1 MTAGQQQAGWSR
13 QTVTAEASV
22 DVERLARVREA
33 ASRWIGQLVDLSGR
47 NTLLYYRDLKVGTLD
62 LGPGEPAAVDVL
74 LSGRTVRLSALFPDP
89 GELAGAARR
98 ARAIRAK
105 AVELF
110 EERGI
115 QTLHL
120 ARGMATWDNQRGV
133 ATPAAPILLQAAS
146 LVPRGPAAED
156 FDVSLVGDPEVNPTL
171 LHLLR
176 TDYQIDLDDTDLL
189 DLLDEDNDGTVDPA
203 RLFARLTKEAAA
215 AVSAFAINERLIVGT
230 FSYAKLP
237 MVRDLETFQ
246 EALAAHNL
254 IAAIAGDEQ
263 ARQAI
268 RDRMADVDP
277 TAPDHTPPAD
287 EFLVLDADASQ
298 NYAINAAV
306 AGQDLVIKGPPGT
319 GKSQTIANLI
329 TTLAARGQRVL
340 FVAEKRAAIDA
351 VLSRLA
357 KVGLDDLVMDLHRSL
372 GSRRKFAQILAKGLR
387 EAGQIPLTSL
397 VQEQARLERRRSALT
412 EHVAA
417 LHAPRQ
423 PWEVSIYQV
432 QCRLLGLPE
441 AASTPVRL
449 SRAALAELGA
459 DAIAEAR
466 DELQEFV
473 ARGGLALSQATSPWA
488 EALVVSGKQAAAA
501 LETVDRLAGHTLPV
515 ATRQLGD
522 ALAAV
527 GLRKPASIT
536 EWRQFLELLNGVR
549 ITQDRFGAEAFHHDL
564 AALAGALTPASQG
577 RGARLRAFLGSASYR
592 QARRQ
597 LHSLCL
603 NYPPD
608 VQLLHQAAQEA
619 ANQQA
624 RWRMVSVD
632 DGGPRLPATLANT
645 FGAFEQLQRELGVL
659 ARSLPTL
666 NAGQLTLEQLADR
679 LAALRADH
687 ATLLKLPVLH
697 ALRAGLQRRGL
708 TPLLEELQTRQLPP
722 VLCVAAL
729 EHAWLASIYDQV
741 ALADPRIGAFDGQL
755 HHQNADDFRR
765 LDATHIA
772 ATPARVKRACAE
784 RLTRTRDQF
793 TNQSILVEAQAARQ
807 RGHKPIRELFAAA
820 PQVLTALKP
829 CWAMSPLLVSQLL
842 PADRP
847 YFDVVI
853 FDEASQVLPADAL
866 PALLRADRAVVAGDD
881 RQLPPT
887 SFFTAAV
894 TDEDAE
900 AEAAELALTSGFESI
915 LDTLTPLLGMR
926 MLTWHYRSHDERL
939 IAFSNLHLYDQA
951 LTTCPGITGD
961 QCLEHVLVA
970 QPPGLAG
977 QEDSSSTEVQL
988 VVQQIL
994 DHAQTRPD
1002 QSLGVITMGIKH
1014 ANRITAALRQARA
1027 ADPQFEAFF
1036 DETLEEAFF
1045 VKNLERVQG
1054 DERDAIILSVGYG
1067 KTPDGRLLY
1076 RFGPLLQQGGERR
1089 LNVAITRAKQQM
1101 MLVSSFAHTD
1111 MDPSRS
1117 HAEGVRL
1124 LTHYLEYAASRGSNL
1139 GRAVLT
1145 TPALDPFEISVRD
1158 ALTAAGIPLLAQYG
1172 ASGYRIDFAARHPT
1186 KPGRM
1191 VLAIECDG
1199 ASYHAAPTAR
1209 DRDRLRQ
1216 DQLETLGWSFHR
1228 IWSTDWFHNQQAEV
1242 AKALPAYQRAVAA
1255 ADELD
1260 AAPSAPRVIA
1270 PRAIDQAG
1278 TVAPA
1283 ATAAAEVPTRGPKP
1297 PVPPGLPIDQYSQ
1310 RDLIA
1315 IANWIESDTLL
1326 RTEDQVLAE
1335 VMRTLGFQRRGSR
1348 IVAAIQRAIRQARQ
1362 NR

>member
-1 MTAGQQQAGWSR
+1 MTG
-13 QTVTAEASV
+13 ELSV
-22 DVERLARVREA
+22 DIGRLDRVREA
-33 ASRWIGQLVDLSGR
+33 ASRWVGQLVDLSGR

-62 LGPGEPAAVDVL
+62 LGAGEPAAVDAL

-89 GELAGAARR
+89 TELAGAARR

-120 ARGMATWDNQRGV
+120 ARGMATWENQRGV

-176 TDYQIDLDDTDLL
+176 TDYQVDLDDTDLL
-189 DLLDEDNDGTVDPA
+189 DLLDEDDGGTVDPG
-203 RLFARLTKEAAA
+203 RLFACLTGEAAA
-215 AVSAFAINERLIVGT
+215 AVWAFSITGRLIVGT

-246 EALAAHNL
+246 EALATHDL

-268 RDRMADVDP
+268 RDRMADLDP
-277 TAPDHTPPAD
+277 TAPDHTAPAD

-340 FVAEKRAAIDA
+340 LVTEKRAAIDA
-351 VLSRLA
+351 VFSRLA
-357 KVGLDDLVMDLHRSL
+357 KVGLDDLVVDLHRSL
-372 GSRRKFAQILAKGLR
+372 GSRRKLAQILAQGLR
-387 EAGQIPLTSL
+387 EAGQVPLTSL
-397 VQEQARLERRRSALT
+397 VHEQARLERRRSALT

-432 QCRLLGLPE
+432 QCRLLGLPA

-449 SRAALAELGA
+449 SQAALAELGA
-459 DAIAEAR
+459 DAIAEAS

-473 ARGGLALSQATSPWA
+473 ARGGLALNPATSPWA
-488 EALVVSGKQAAAA
+488 EASVVSGEQAAAA

-522 ALAAV
+522 ALAVV

-536 EWRQFLELLNGVR
+536 EWQQFLELLNGVH
-549 ITQDRFGAEAFHHDL
+549 ITQDRFGAEAFDHDL

-603 NYPPD
+603 NFPPD

-624 RWRMVSVD
+624 RWRMVSVED
-632 DGGPRLPATLANT
+632 SGPRLPAALANT
-645 FGAFEQLQRELGVL
+645 FSAFEQLQREFGVL
-659 ARSLPTL
+659 ARFLPTL

-687 ATLLKLPVLH
+687 ATLLKLPALH

-755 HHQNADDFRR
+755 HHQTAADFRR

-793 TNQSILVEAQAARQ
+793 PDQSTLVEAQAARQ

-853 FDEASQVLPADAL
+853 FDEASQVLPADAV
-866 PALLRADRAVVAGDD
+866 PALLRADRAIVAGDD

-894 TDEDAE
+894 ADEDAE
-900 AEAAELALTSGFESI
+900 GQEAELALTSGFESI

-926 MLTWHYRSHDERL
+926 MLTWHYRSRYERL

-951 LTTCPGITGD
+951 LTTFPGIAED
-961 QCLEHVLVA
+961 QCLEHVLVV

-988 VVQQIL
+988 VVRQIL
-994 DHAQTRPD
+994 EHARTRPD

-1014 ANRITAALRQARA
+1014 ANRITEALRQARA

-1067 KTPDGRLLY
+1067 KRPDGRLLY

-1089 LNVAITRAKQQM
+1089 LNVAITRAKQRM
-1101 MLVSSFAHTD
+1101 TLVSSFAHTD
-1111 MDPSRS
+1111 MDSSRS
-1117 HAEGVRL
+1117 QAEGVRL
-1124 LTHYLEYAASRGSNL
+1124 LAHYLEYVASRGSNL
-1139 GRAVLT
+1139 GRDALT
-1145 TPALDPFEISVRD
+1145 TPALNPFEISVRD

-1172 ASGYRIDFAARHPT
+1172 ASGYRINFAACHRA

-1228 IWSTDWFHNQQAEV
+1228 IWSTDWLHDQQAEV
-1242 AKALPAYQRAVAA
+1242 AKALQAYQHAVAA

-1278 TVAPA
+1278 SVAPA
-1283 ATAAAEVPTRGPKP
+1283 ATAAEVPTRGPKP
-1297 PVPPGLPIDQYSQ
+1297 PVPPRWPIDQYSQ

-1348 IVAAIQRAIRQARQ
+1348 IVAAIQRAIRQAR
-1362 NR
+1362 RSR